1 MILIVL
7 GHVLRFGDIRN
18 IVYSFHV
25 PYFFFLSGVTEKD
38 GFSLKRLSLEVQRLM
53 IPYYSFGL
61 ASIAVYG
68 VFGSVAA
75 SNLDVGMSESFWG
88 NVVKLLYGSSWLPF
102 NAPLWFLPCLFVTKL
117 WYQLMFKYLKEN
129 LVLLI
134 PVVVF
139 GVIAAFIYTGLRLP
153 DLPFSFI
160 LMLKLFPFFF
170 LGRLVAKWLTSY
182 GDVEKQRVI
191 VLVAGLIL
199 LTLTAVLG
207 TIAPPVNYTSHSF
220 PNPFVFYSVALIG
233 GGGIYLVSIILH
245 NIRWLAYL
253 GRKTM
258 MVLTMHKFPV
268 VFFQIVGPF
277 ETLLQEPDSLKAFAF
292 GGIPVTAI
300 AVVMSLAVGCIIER
314 YLPILLGKKRDNAIC
329 T

>member
-7 GHVLRFGDIRN
+7 GHVLRYGAIRN

-25 PYFFFLSGVTEKD
+25 PYFFFLSGITEKD
-38 GFSLKRLSLEVQRLM
+38 DLSLKRLSLEVQRLL

-61 ASIAVYG
+61 VSIAIYG
-68 VFGSVAA
+68 VLGSVAG
-75 SNLDVGMSESFWG
+75 SNLDVAVSESFWR
-88 NVVKLLYGSSWLPF
+88 NVAILLYGSSWLPF
-102 NAPLWFLPCLFVTKL
+102 NAPLWFLPCLFATKL
-117 WYQLMFKYLKEN
+117 WYQLLFKYLNEN
-129 LVLLI
+129 IVLLI
-134 PVVVF
+134 PVVAF
-139 GVIAAFIYTGLRLP
+139 GVIAAFIYTDLGLP

-170 LGRLVAKWLTSY
+170 LGRLIAKWLTAY
-182 GDVEKQRVI
+182 GDVEKQSII

-233 GGGIYLVSIILH
+233 VGGMYLVSIILH

-277 ETLLQEPDSLKAFAF
+277 EKLLQKPDSLKAFAF
-292 GGIPVTAI
+292 GGIPVTVI
-300 AVVMSLAVGCIIER
+300 TVVMCLAVGCIIER
-314 YLPILLGKKRDNAIC
+314 YLPVLLGKKRGNTLA